1 MLEGDDQPTHRSREA
16 RPALT
21 IFFPDWRALG
31 VWVALLVH
39 AVSPCWGGG
48 ITTSAPTP
56 NGLSSVPG
64 LFVPSSRPGA
74 WVLAGLTYQAE
85 ITAGGMVITAAGHRM
100 EVRFEGVSAS
110 AVLSPEG
117 PPVVFAD
124 FRSRLSASTKRA
136 VPGLMI
142 RGVYPGVD
150 VRLTAPRGA
159 LKTEYVVHAGARVDA
174 IRIRY
179 STAERLSVL
188 RDGALRVDTPDG
200 PWFEQAPSAVQGSA
214 LSEESVDVHFLV
226 SKDDTVRFRAAPYD
240 AQRDLIIDPQLTFA
254 SLLSGTGMSVAT
266 GIKVD
271 SYGNVYIAG
280 YTDATDFAET
290 EPLLS
295 GGGGVDSFLLKL
307 APGGTQILFL
317 VLIGG
322 SGDDRVNGLAL
333 DADGVPCLVGTTIS
347 PDFPTANA
355 NQTSLQGGRDGFVLK
370 VSPDGTYLLFST
382 FLGGSGEE
390 WVNAVAIHG
399 DDVWVGGNTTSA
411 DFPVVAAYQSTRTGT
426 QNGFVSRFS
435 GNGALLSSTYVGGTG
450 ADEVRALVVNSLGEP
465 VIAGS
470 SGSSDLPVAVSAF
483 QTTRRGQQD
492 GFVLRFNSSATAV
505 LGGSYLGGSLGDT
518 ATPEAVQGIAVAV
531 DGSYWVGGFT
541 PSLDFPMVNPW
552 NSTVA
557 PGQTGF
563 IARFSSDFSSLVWST
578 MVGGA
583 SNSLVDALQADASG
597 GVYVSGK
604 TSASDFPLVG
614 SLQSCPAGAQDGILI
629 HYAWGANSP
638 DLSTCYGGSANEE
651 IRALAVHP
659 NGRVYFAGSS
669 GSADA
674 VRVNAIETPSGGA
687 IWAVVGEL
695 MTSVRNAVPSS
706 VSPNAATG
714 ANQTFHFNFTHAD
727 GAQYIRKV
735 YGLINTNQSQAN
747 GCALTYDAVNNLM
760 SLANDAGTFPSGA
773 APGSFLTLSNHQ
785 CSVDLSTAGVVL
797 SGTTLQLSATVTFAA
812 AFAVN
817 ATIWG
822 QAADTS
828 NSSSGWV
835 TLGTVRTVTNHAPA
849 VSSFSMQTN
858 GSTSSSGSHA
868 VLSFSLSDA
877 DGAADM
883 TGMSLVINST
893 FGAAHACMVS
903 VTSGDSRVWLQG
915 DSGSTFDSL
924 LIASGG
930 TLANSQC
937 SVNVSSSSSSLS
949 GNSWSVR
956 LDVQFSANWPGAKT
970 MWLSLTD
977 QTKQFNYAVVGSF
990 TVQVMNYPP
999 VLQSFGP
1006 SSASGRHQTFTVT
1019 MADLDGP
1026 ADFGWIAMI
1035 INQTFSVSQGCYISA
1050 VPSTGLFWVYND
1062 EQNLYLPAA
1071 AGSSGTIGNSRCTL
1085 LLATSTMQVSGTTFT
1100 ATVDVVFSSGW
1111 PGAKNVYVDAS
1122 DRTSE
1127 TGWMLKGT
1135 YTVSAGR
1142 MDPVALPV
1150 GFTTSP
1156 SRTQRLSMDAFDG
1169 DGDLSWLGIL
1179 VAPSFSTVNSCLFTA
1194 DTVSHMFWLLNDQ
1207 GTAWLSGRP
1216 GASGRLQNSQ
1226 CSLDLQNSTM
1236 EINGNILS
1244 ATAAIEFNS
1253 AWAGAKQVF
1262 GLAVDQVSSSP
1273 WVQWGTLTVS
1283 SANLAP
1289 VIQSVTPASSV
1300 GLRQSLTMTIHD
1312 GDGASDFRWGAFLIN
1327 STFSTDHG
1335 CVVTVDPVS
1344 RLMWLMTDNGGWLS
1358 ASLSS
1363 NTVLSNQQC
1372 SVYANTSSAVI
1383 SGQTMT
1389 LVVDVQFNAAWSG
1402 VKSVFAT
1409 VNDSVRMTPW
1419 APAAQIVVPGSG
1431 ISTTAGSQIIA
1442 VSPVSNYALRQVFGA
1457 SISDPRGAGDLRSFQ
1472 FAVADPAGPARCSLS
1487 FDAASRS
1494 LRLADDGGNWGGAA
1508 TLGSS
1513 GTLHN
1518 SVCTVHLANSSWSAS
1533 GTVASVLAD
1542 VEFSASWTGLRVVS
1556 AGLSDS
1562 TSTLS
1567 PFPVAQFAVATSP
1580 PW

>member
-31 VWVALLVH
+31 VWVALLVL

-74 WVLAGLTYQAE
+74 WVLAGLAYQAE

-100 EVRFEGVSAS
+100 EVRFEGVSDS

-117 PPVVFAD
+117 PPVVFSD

-188 RDGALRVDTPDG
+188 GDGALRVDTPDG

-214 LSEESVDVHFLV
+214 LSEEPVDVHFLV

-271 SYGNVYIAG
+271 SYGNVYVAG

-290 EPLLS
+290 APLLS

-370 VSPDGTYLLFST
+370 VSTDGTYLLFST

-483 QTTRRGQQD
+483 QPTRRGQQD

-629 HYAWGANSP
+629 HYAWAANSP

-785 CSVDLSTAGVVL
+785 CSVNVSTASVTL
-797 SGTTLQLSATVTFAA
+797 SGTALQLTVSVAFAP

-817 ATIWG
+817 AAIWG
-822 QAADTS
+822 QAYDTT
-828 NSSSGWV
+828 NTASGWV
-835 TLGTVRTVTNHAPA
+835 ALGSVYTKTNHAPVLSNGSVLGNGSSATSGNHVTLRLTATDADGVADVRSAIILINSTFATTSACMTTADRTGSLIWLLNDTASSLQSSAMTTGGDLSNHQCTVYPSKFSMTQSGESLIFSFEIDFDNGWEGTKNIWVSLVDSTQQFPFVSLGPFLVQGANRPPVLHA
-849 VSSFSMQTN
+849 VSP
-858 GSTSSSGSHA
+858 SGASGLHQK
-868 VLSFSLSDA
+868 LQIGMTEP
-877 DGAADM
+877 DGAADL
-883 TGMSLVINST
+883 GWVAILINQGLSMSHGCYVSADPST
-893 FGAAHACMVS
+893 NLFWLYDDAIGTYYAAPAGS
-903 VTSGDSRVWLQG
+903 
-915 DSGSTFDSL
+915 SGS
-924 LIASGG
+924 IGNA
-930 TLANSQC
+930 QC
-937 SVNVSSSSSSLS
+937 SLFLSSSGISVS
-949 GNSWSVR
+949 GNSLVAT
-956 LDVQFSANWPGAKT
+956 LDLVFSANWPGAKSIYE
-970 MWLSLTD
+970 MGSDHSLLTD
-977 QTKQFNYAVVGSF
+977 WSF
-990 TVQVMNYPP
+990 Q
-999 VLQSFGP
+999 
-1006 SSASGRHQTFTVT
+1006 
-1019 MADLDGP
+1019 
-1026 ADFGWIAMI
+1026 
-1035 INQTFSVSQGCYISA
+1035 
-1050 VPSTGLFWVYND
+1050 
-1062 EQNLYLPAA
+1062 
-1071 AGSSGTIGNSRCTL
+1071 
-1085 LLATSTMQVSGTTFT
+1085 
-1100 ATVDVVFSSGW
+1100 
-1111 PGAKNVYVDAS
+1111 
-1122 DRTSE
+1122 
-1127 TGWMLKGT
+1127 GT
-1135 YTVSAGR
+1135 YTVVPGNAE
-1142 MDPVALPV
+1142 PVLLPAAFAS
-1150 GFTTSP
+1150 GEL
-1156 SRTQRLSMDAFDG
+1156 RTQKMTLSAYYPDG
-1169 DGDLSWLGIL
+1169 KLGWLGALISP
-1179 VAPSFSTVNSCLFTA
+1179 VSSGGNSCLFTLDINTHLA
-1194 DTVSHMFWLLNDQ
+1194 WLLKDD
-1207 GTAWLSGRP
+1207 
-1216 GASGRLQNSQ
+1216 GASWAAAPMGSPGWLENSQ
-1226 CSLDLQNSTM
+1226 CSIDLQNST
-1236 EINGNILS
+1236 I
-1244 ATAAIEFNS
+1244 
-1253 AWAGAKQVF
+1253 
-1262 GLAVDQVSSSP
+1262 VS
-1273 WVQWGTLTVS
+1273 
-1283 SANLAP
+1283 
-1289 VIQSVTPASSV
+1289 
-1300 GLRQSLTMTIHD
+1300 
-1312 GDGASDFRWGAFLIN
+1312 
-1327 STFSTDHG
+1327 
-1335 CVVTVDPVS
+1335 
-1344 RLMWLMTDNGGWLS
+1344 
-1358 ASLSS
+1358 
-1363 NTVLSNQQC
+1363 
-1372 SVYANTSSAVI
+1372 
-1383 SGQTMT
+1383 
-1389 LVVDVQFNAAWSG
+1389 
-1402 VKSVFAT
+1402 
-1409 VNDSVRMTPW
+1409 
-1419 APAAQIVVPGSG
+1419 
-1431 ISTTAGSQIIA
+1431 
-1442 VSPVSNYALRQVFGA
+1442 
-1457 SISDPRGAGDLRSFQ
+1457 
-1472 FAVADPAGPARCSLS
+1472 
-1487 FDAASRS
+1487 
-1494 LRLADDGGNWGGAA
+1494 GGNALTG
-1508 TLGSS
+1508 
-1513 GTLHN
+1513 N
-1518 SVCTVHLANSSWSAS
+1518 VV
-1533 GTVASVLAD
+1533 
-1542 VEFSASWTGLRVVS
+1542 VEFSASWTGPKMVYSNASNGAVVTAWAPWGTFTVSTANVAPVVQSLTPATVSSSRQTLTLTIHDGDGPQDVRWAELLINS
-1556 AGLSDS
+1556 AFVTAQGCFLSVDAGTNMVWLLNDS
-1562 TSTLS
+1562 ATQWSAAPLLS
-1567 PFPVAQFAVATSP
+1567 NAVLSNHQCTVYAKSASFSIKGTTVSVSVDVEFNP
-1580 PW
+1580 AWKGAKGIYAMLADSVHVTPWAAVGSVIGP